1 MNIRLLA
8 IYLLILL
15 SGCFGSKDNAEP
27 PAPLVEF
34 TPTLTIKTLWTADI
48 GSNDDTGYAKL
59 IPVVDDGLLFTAS
72 NEGLIQALNLTD
84 GKPVWRQEIDAPI
97 SGGPGI
103 GEGLAIFGTQK
114 GEVIALSEIDGTE
127 KWRTQVSS
135 EILATPR
142 INRGII
148 VVRTIDG
155 KLFGLDSKNGNQL
168 WIYERT
174 RNTRLSLRG
183 TSTPILVQD
192 LIIAGFDNG
201 KIALLELK
209 TGKVLWETA
218 IAIPSGRTELERM
231 VDIDADPVLKGDI
244 VYVTSYQGH
253 TVAIDLMK
261 GGLLWQKR
269 LSSYSGLGVDL
280 NYLYITDP
288 NSYVYALERFSGDD
302 WWRQDKLQ
310 ARGITAPVSI
320 GDYVVVGDMEGYLHW
335 MRQDDGS
342 FVARYRI
349 GKYPITLPAIVIDNI
364 LIAYNSD
371 GKIVALTYE

>member
-1 MNIRLLA
+1 MNIRLLS
-8 IYLLILL
+8 IYLVILL
-15 SGCFGSKDNAEP
+15 SGCFGSKDNSEP

-34 TPTLTIKTLWTADI
+34 TPTVTLKTLWTSYI
-48 GSNDDTGYAKL
+48 GNSDETSYTKL
-59 IPVVDDGLLFTAS
+59 IPVAYDGLLFTAS
-72 NEGLIQALNLTD
+72 NDGLIQALNLTD
-84 GKPVWRQEIDAPI
+84 GRPVWQQEIDTPI

-103 GEGLAIFGTQK
+103 GEGLAVVGTQK
-114 GEVIALSEIDGTE
+114 GEVIALSKIDGTE

-135 EILATPR
+135 EVLATPR
-142 INRGII
+142 INQGIA

-155 KLFGLDSKNGNQL
+155 KVFGLDSQTGNRL

-174 RNTRLSLRG
+174 RSSLLSLRG

-218 IAIPSGRTELERM
+218 IAVPSGRTELERM
-231 VDIDADPVLKGDI
+231 VDIDADPILKGDI

-269 LSSYSGLGVDL
+269 LSSYAGLGVDA
-280 NYLYITDP
+280 NYLYLTDP

-302 WWRQDKLQ
+302 WWRQDKLK

-320 GDYVVVGDMEGYLHW
+320 GEYVVVGDMEGYLHW
-335 MRQDDGS
+335 MKRDDGS
-342 FVARYRI
+342 FVVRHRI
-349 GKYPITLPAIVIDNI
+349 GKYPITLPALVVDNT
-364 LIAYNSD
+364 LKAYNSD
-371 GKIVALTYE
+371 GKIVALSYE

>member
-1 MNIRLLA
+1 MNIRLLS

-15 SGCFGSKDNAEP
+15 SGCFGSKDNSEP

-34 TPTLTIKTLWTADI
+34 TPTVTLKTLWTSYI
-48 GSNDDTGYAKL
+48 GSSNGTSHTKL
-59 IPVVDDGLLFTAS
+59 IPVAYDGLLFTAS
-72 NEGLIQALNLTD
+72 NDGLIQALNLTD
-84 GKPVWRQEIDAPI
+84 GKPVWQQEIDTPI

-103 GEGLAIFGTQK
+103 GEGLAVVGTQK
-114 GEVIALSEIDGTE
+114 GEVIALSKIDGTE

-135 EILATPR
+135 EVLATPR
-142 INRGII
+142 INQGIA

-155 KLFGLDSKNGNQL
+155 KVFGLDSQTGNRL

-174 RNTRLSLRG
+174 RSSLLSLRG

-231 VDIDADPVLKGDI
+231 VDIDADPILKGDI

-269 LSSYSGLGVDL
+269 LSSYAGLGVDT
-280 NYLYITDP
+280 NYLYLTDP
-288 NSYVYALERFSGDD
+288 NSYVHALERFSGDD
-302 WWRQDKLQ
+302 WWRQDKLK

-320 GDYVVVGDMEGYLHW
+320 GEYVVVGDMEGYLHW
-335 MRQDDGS
+335 MKRDDGS
-342 FVARYRI
+342 FVVRHRI
-349 GKYPITLPAIVIDNI
+349 GKYPITLPALVVDNT

-371 GKIVALTYE
+371 GKIVALSYE